1 MPRLIRNPLKVAE
14 IKQLLSTKQIMLCI
28 FPLQLAWE
36 LLVVRG
42 YQRANILDAGV
53 VSRWQVDHVSDVLNH
68 HRQLVHEGGPS
79 ELWPE
84 KEKLLLDWIYQRIY
98 RKQYPSRPQ
107 IQSQADSIRRNNI
120 QRNLEEMK
128 DLPVGWADHFIERKK
143 EFKVLRGHLL
153 DWKRLKACIK
163 KNLLPF
169 YRNFQQISKKYM
181 PGKIWNIDETS
192 CNPEARQIQLV
203 CNKSCKHATAL
214 EPKKH
219 QNTTVTLCINA
230 AGHKI
235 KSQLIY
241 KRVNVPDQFSSLD
254 PQSVVVYT
262 NNSGYLTKETF
273 KDYMTNVVFPA
284 IMNYREST
292 AQLIQHKE
300 KKETKEINGKKEKK
314 EANEVELRSLLI
326 IDGHSSRIQ
335 PELWRIAYSQGIDVL
350 TIPSHSST
358 VAQPLDCGTN
368 ATFKQKLA
376 KFMALT
382 EDRRESDIYAKAP
395 SAAAAYRTCFAD
407 SFEDAFT
414 IALMPSSVRAAW
426 AASGLVPYD
435 ESVLN
440 NLPDEIEDK
449 GECAKKVQEK
459 NRLSAKVSRQLKML
473 RWSESEEE
481 EEEQCTSDDDESILI
496 KEIIPNNR
504 RLTRNDEGISV
515 EAPLTNLID
524 LTDD

>member
-1 MPRLIRNPLKVAE
+1 
-14 IKQLLSTKQIMLCI
+14 
-28 FPLQLAWE
+28 
-36 LLVVRG
+36 
-42 YQRANILDAGV
+42 
-53 VSRWQVDHVSDVLNH
+53 
-68 HRQLVHEGGPS
+68 
-79 ELWPE
+79 
-84 KEKLLLDWIYQRIY
+84 
-98 RKQYPSRPQ
+98 
-107 IQSQADSIRRNNI
+107 
-120 QRNLEEMK
+120 MK

-153 DWKRLKACIK
+153 DWKRLKACTK

-169 YRNFQQISKKYM
+169 YRNFQQISSKYK
-181 PGKIWNIDETS
+181 PGNIWNIDETS
-192 CNPEARQIQLV
+192 SNPEARQIQLV

-214 EPKKH
+214 EPEKH
-219 QNTTVTLCINA
+219 QNTTITLCINA

-241 KRVNVPDQFSSLD
+241 QGANVPDQFSSLD

-262 NNSGYLTKETF
+262 NNSGYQTKETF

-284 IMNYREST
+284 IVNYREST
-292 AQLIQHKE
+292 AQIIQHKE
-300 KKETKEINGKKEKK
+300 KKETKEIKGKNEKK
-314 EANEVELRSLLI
+314 ESNEVELRSLLI
-326 IDGHSSRIQ
+326 IDGHGSRIQ

-358 VAQPLDCGTN
+358 VVQPLDCGTN

-395 SAAAAYRTCFAD
+395 SAAAAYRTRFAD

-414 IALMPSSVRAAW
+414 IALMPSSIRAVW

-440 NLPDEIEDK
+440 DLPDEIEDK
-449 GECAKKVQEK
+449 GECAKKVQVQLFNYSGQMITTNSFLNDWESWIAIQQSKKLKRKRQVESENDIDDELQSSESNDGDLSNDGSFSDQENQTPNKSKDQIRKEK
-459 NRLSAKVSRQLKML
+459 NRLSEKVSRQLKRL

-481 EEEQCTSDDDESILI
+481 EEEQCTSDDDESNHI
-496 KEIIPNNR
+496 KDNIPNNR
-504 RLTRNDEGISV
+504 RLTRNDEGIWV
-515 EAPLTNLID
+515 EAPPTNVID
-524 LTDD
+524 LADD